1 MAAAVVGL
9 AMILAGCG
17 SAADD
22 PQVATAGGAGTTTT
36 STAGAEPAASAMDD
50 EDRMRQ
56 FAACMREHGI
66 DLPDPQPGG
75 GPIHIEG
82 KPGDVDRD
90 TMRAAMQACRSLMPN
105 GGQPP
110 KLSPEDLEKARAMA
124 ACMREHGVDMPD
136 PDPDTGGML
145 LSPGENAP
153 PPPDEETLK
162 QAMQACRHLGPDFSV
177 ERRSGGGASGGTSG
191 GASGGT
197 SGGTGG
203 GA

>member
-1 MAAAVVGL
+1 MGAVAVVGL
-9 AMILAGCG
+9 AVVLAGCG

-22 PQVATAGGAGTTTT
+22 PQVASAGGAGATT
-36 STAGAEPAASAMDD
+36 STTAGAEPAVDD

-75 GPIHIEG
+75 GLVHIEG

-90 TMRAAMQACRSLMPN
+90 AMRAAMEACRSLMPN

-110 KLSPEDLEKARAMA
+110 RLSPEDLEKVRAMA

-136 PDPDTGGML
+136 PDPDSGGMMI
-145 LSPGENAP
+145 PHGENAP
-153 PPPDEETLK
+153 PPPDDETLR
-162 QAMQACRHLGPDFSV
+162 QAMEACRHLGPDLV
-177 ERRSGGGASGGTSG
+177 IGRRAGGGP
-191 GASGGT
+191 
-197 SGGTGG
+197 
-203 GA
+203 